1 MALGNTTVQS
11 DNKLVILKIKTK
23 TIDKDTKKEI
33 PAIPHVFQTTEKID
47 GKWVASENYIYRF
60 SGDLTKIDFEVGE
73 WEGTTYDKI
82 KFMFVDSE
90 AKEQYLLEMRG
101 GGNFRALANSILNL
115 DPANTEGLSVSLY
128 KTHSDKT
135 NKDYS
140 NIALFQGAKGEKGA
154 LVKGKFAWS
163 EMPAVEKVTFKGKQ
177 ISDDS
182 LVNSW
187 IIEKLKEF
195 AAKLGKKTA
204 TATTKE
210 TAAPVPAS
218 STKAT
223 DKKTNKK
230 NTPPP
235 ALEVNEEENQEDIPF
250 DGPR

>member
-33 PAIPHVFQTTEKID
+33 PAVPHVFQTTEKID

-82 KFMFVDSE
+82 KFMFADSD

-101 GGNFRALANSILNL
+101 GGNFRALGNSILNL

-128 KTHSDKT
+128 KTHSDTT

-140 NIALFQGAKGEKGA
+140 NIALFQGPKGQKGG
-154 LVKGKFAWS
+154 LVKGKYPWS
-163 EMPAVEKVTFKGKQ
+163 EMPAVEKVLFKGKMN
-177 ISDDS
+177 SDDTK
-182 LVNSW
+182 VNAW
-187 IIEKLKEF
+187 MVEKLKEF
-195 AAKLGKKTA
+195 AAKIGKKVS
-204 TATTKE
+204 
-210 TAAPVPAS
+210 APKTVTENPAPAPT
-218 STKAT
+218 TKAT
-223 DKKTNKK
+223 DKKTSKK
-230 NTPPP
+230 NAP
-235 ALEVNEEENQEDIPF
+235 APAPEVQQEINDEDVPF
-250 DGPR
+250 

>member
-1 MALGNTTVQS
+1 MALGNTAVQS

-33 PAIPHVFQTTEKID
+33 PAVPHVFQTTEKID

-82 KFMFVDSE
+82 KFMFVDSD

-101 GGNFRALANSILNL
+101 GGNFRALGNSILNL

-128 KTHSDKT
+128 KTHSDTT

-140 NIALFQGAKGEKGA
+140 NIALFQGPKGQKGG
-154 LVKGKFAWS
+154 LVKGKYPWS
-163 EMPAVEKVTFKGKQ
+163 EMPAVEKVLFKGKMN
-177 ISDDS
+177 SDDTK
-182 LVNSW
+182 VNAW
-187 IIEKLKEF
+187 MVEKLKEF
-195 AAKLGKKTA
+195 AAKIGKKTA
-204 TATTKE
+204 TATQKE

-223 DKKTNKK
+223 DKKASKK

-235 ALEVNEEENQEDIPF
+235 TPETDDSNDESIPF
-250 DGPR
+250 

>member
-33 PAIPHVFQTTEKID
+33 PAVPHVFQTTEKID

-82 KFMFVDSE
+82 KFMFVDSD

-115 DPANTEGLSVSLY
+115 DPADTTGLSVSLY

-140 NIALFQGAKGEKGA
+140 NIALFQGPKGEKGA
-154 LVKGKFAWS
+154 LVKGKFLW
-163 EMPAVEKVTFKGKQ
+163 EQMPAVEKVTFKGKQ

-187 IIEKLKEF
+187 IIDKLKEF
-195 AAKLGKKTA
+195 AAKLGKKTTNA
-204 TATTKE
+204 TATPKE
-210 TAAPVPAS
+210 TSAPAPAS
-218 STKAT
+218 STKAA
-223 DKKTNKK
+223 DKKANKK

-235 ALEVNEEENQEDIPF
+235 APETDDSNDETIPF
-250 DGPR
+250 